1 MKYYQTVI
9 DKVVSEYPTSDQ
21 DKILGSAFRTDREDI
36 FFEKKKKKK
45 NNTETFQQ
53 KKLNQKKKQTVFFV
67 KILFRV
73 NFVFF
78 SDILW
83 FLILYFVL
91 SFVVFT
97 S

>member
-1 MKYYQTVI
+1 MIRTKFL
-9 DKVVSEYPTSDQ
+9 VVHFGQIE
-21 DKILGSAFRTDREDI
+21 KI
-36 FFEKKKKKK
+36 FFLKKKTKK
-45 NNTETFQQ
+45 NNKETFQQ

-67 KILFRV
+67 KVLFRV

>member
-1 MKYYQTVI
+1 MIRTKFL
-9 DKVVSEYPTSDQ
+9 VVHFGQIEN
-21 DKILGSAFRTDREDI
+21 I
-36 FFEKKKKKK
+36 FFLKKKTKK
-45 NNTETFQQ
+45 NNKETFQQ

-67 KILFRV
+67 KVLFRV

>member
-1 MKYYQTVI
+1 MHFGQIEK
-9 DKVVSEYPTSDQ
+9 
-21 DKILGSAFRTDREDI
+21 I
-36 FFEKKKKKK
+36 FFLKKKTKK
-45 NNTETFQQ
+45 NNKETFQQ

-67 KILFRV
+67 KVLFRV